1 MTSGHGASLLRR
13 VSSEY
18 RRILVLL
25 AVIFVVNVFAYTV
38 IVRPLARRV
47 ANIEQRDQ
55 AAERDL
61 AAARREYA
69 QASGTLTGKD
79 RAARELETFYESVL
93 PQNLASARRLWIVRV
108 PELADQLNVAFESR
122 STPLPDR
129 PRAAELV
136 RLRSEVG
143 LAGRYDDLRT
153 FIHRLETS
161 PEFIVIDTIELE
173 EGEEETGVLEVKLF
187 LSTYYRAAAQ

>member
-1 MTSGHGASLLRR
+1 VSAPGHGTSLLQR
-13 VSSEY
+13 VLREY
-18 RRILVLL
+18 RRMLVPL
-25 AVIFVVNVFAYTV
+25 AVVFVVNVFAYAL

-55 AAERDL
+55 AAELDL
-61 AAARREYA
+61 AAARREHA

-79 RAARELETFYESVL
+79 RAARELDTFYKSVL
-93 PQNLASARRLWIVRV
+93 PQNLPSARRLWIVRV
-108 PELADQLNVAFESR
+108 PELAEQLNIDFDSR
-122 STPLPDR
+122 TTPIPDE
-129 PRAAELV
+129 PRDAELI

-173 EGEEETGVLEVKLF
+173 EGEDESGVLEVKLF
-187 LSTYYRAAAQ
+187 LSTYYRAAE